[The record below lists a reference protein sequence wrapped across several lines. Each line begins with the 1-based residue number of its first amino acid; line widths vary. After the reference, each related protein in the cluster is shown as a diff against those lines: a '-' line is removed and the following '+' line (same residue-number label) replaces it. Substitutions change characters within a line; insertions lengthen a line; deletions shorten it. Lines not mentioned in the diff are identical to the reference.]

1 MRYLFLIVVFF
12 ILYFFFY
19 PSDKDI
25 KKTLETLSA
34 KKEFK
39 GGKDFLSDDSPV
51 NEFGIIKGLPSGSGT
66 TKRSY

>member
-1 MRYLFLIVVFF
+1 MKDIFVILVVLLLFF
-12 ILYFFFY
+12 ILY

-39 GGKDFLSDDSPV
+39 GGKDSSTDESPV
-51 NEFGIIKGLPSGSGT
+51 NEFGIVKGLPPRSGT